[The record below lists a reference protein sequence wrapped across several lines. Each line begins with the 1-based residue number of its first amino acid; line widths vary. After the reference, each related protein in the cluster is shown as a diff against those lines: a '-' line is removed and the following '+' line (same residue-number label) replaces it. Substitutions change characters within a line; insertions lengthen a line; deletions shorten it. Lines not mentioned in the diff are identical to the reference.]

1 MVGGH
6 NVVQLFE
13 ESVGILEG
21 PDQGVSALGVARVA
35 TAKIRLEAET
45 VERRDHDLRTKA
57 WRAIDAEALWSV
69 REDDGR
75 AAAREWDAQEHASAE
90 GGLVVEEHRHLVSH
104 ALLVVGEAEQRCP
117 DLVEHRLVIVGVQE
131 RALLLGL
138 RDAAPEADGNARG
151 EVLRAWNAPND

>member
-1 MVGGH
+1 M
-6 NVVQLFE
+6 
-13 ESVGILEG
+13 
-21 PDQGVSALGVARVA
+21 
-35 TAKIRLEAET
+35 
-45 VERRDHDLRTKA
+45 
-57 WRAIDAEALWSV
+57 

-75 AAAREWDAQEHASAE
+75 AAAREWDAIAEHASAE

-151 EVLRAWNAPND
+151 EVLELGRGDGLALLVDVSGGPVRLEWHCLSR